1 METRRYA
8 IFFESLE
15 QVHVRGIRRRGLR
28 LERVAGLGLMLA
40 MAALPA
46 SAATGIVA
54 TETTLNLIAS
64 DRTGHTLATVTVSVT
79 GVDGQPAAGAVSIA
93 DGSRMLAQVA
103 LNGAGQAS
111 TTVALPAGAH
121 ALRAVYA
128 GDAAHTP
135 SSSPVSEV
143 SGTASSTP
151 NYQVT
156 VAPVSPSTFPMVLAQ
171 GASGTALVTITPE
184 NNASLTAPLFVT
196 LSCSGLPNQ
205 SSCTFTPES
214 VEILPS
220 TPTTCAAGSPASS
233 CPPISTMLLQTQSQ
247 GTAAKAV
254 PARPPIRQANPVAW
268 AFLLPGA
275 LGLGGLAFGAQ
286 RRRWLGRMALVAL
299 LGLITTL
306 GATGCSPL
314 YWYYQ
319 HGPGDTPATP
329 VGNYN
334 ITVTAQSNDGV
345 TALTNST
352 SLVLTVQ

>member
-1 METRRYA
+1 
-8 IFFESLE
+8 
-15 QVHVRGIRRRGLR
+15 
-28 LERVAGLGLMLA
+28 
-40 MAALPA
+40 
-46 SAATGIVA
+46 
-54 TETTLNLIAS
+54 
-64 DRTGHTLATVTVSVT
+64 
-79 GVDGQPAAGAVSIA
+79 
-93 DGSRMLAQVA
+93 
-103 LNGAGQAS
+103 
-111 TTVALPAGAH
+111 
-121 ALRAVYA
+121 
-128 GDAAHTP
+128 
-135 SSSPVSEV
+135 
-143 SGTASSTP
+143 
-151 NYQVT
+151 
-156 VAPVSPSTFPMVLAQ
+156 
-171 GASGTALVTITPE
+171 
-184 NNASLTAPLFVT
+184 
-196 LSCSGLPNQ
+196 
-205 SSCTFTPES
+205 
-214 VEILPS
+214 
-220 TPTTCAAGSPASS
+220 
-233 CPPISTMLLQTQSQ
+233 MLLQTQSQ